1 LIRVVFVWILT
12 CVLWSSVWMFVK
24 LGVREVPPVSF
35 AAMRLIIATLVMVP
49 VTIALRAPL
58 PKRRNEW
65 ALIFGTGVI
74 LLGFNYALLNWGTQ
88 FISSGLSAVLQSL
101 TPAFALIF
109 SHFLLP
115 DDKLTLRKAGG
126 LALGAAGIAVIFW
139 DQLTFGGRALTGSIT
154 VTLGAVCVAFAY
166 VMIQR
171 SGKEFHPSA
180 ITTGQMIAAFV
191 PLMAYG
197 WVMEGN
203 PFRINWTSTA
213 LVSAVYLALMGSVVA
228 AWLNYWLLSRV
239 GSVNLLIMGLV
250 EPPLAVL
257 IGAYALGESMN
268 WRAIAGSAVI
278 LFSVWLTVGGKKQ
291 PAPVTDAQSTR

>member
-1 LIRVVFVWILT
+1 
-12 CVLWSSVWMFVK
+12 MFVK

-65 ALIFGTGVI
+65 ALICGTGVI

-115 DDKLTLRKAGG
+115 DDKLTLRKVSG

-171 SGKEFHPSA
+171 SGKDFHPSA

-278 LFSVWLTVGGKKQ
+278 LFSVWLTVGGRKQ
-291 PAPVTDAQSTR
+291 SAQITEAQSKR

>member
-1 LIRVVFVWILT
+1 MRVVSVWILT
-12 CVLWSSVWMFVK
+12 CLLWSSVWMFVK

-35 AAMRLIIATLVMVP
+35 AAMRLIIAIVVMVP
-49 VTIALRAPL
+49 LTLALRVPL
-58 PKRRNEW
+58 PKRRKDW
-65 ALIFGTGVI
+65 ALILGTGVI

-115 DDKLTLRKAGG
+115 DDRLTLRKVTG

-139 DQLTFGGRALTGSIT
+139 EQLTFGGRALTGSIT
-154 VTLGAVCVAFAY
+154 VTMGAVCVAFAY

-171 SGKEFHPSA
+171 SGKDFHPSA

-213 LVSAVYLALMGSVVA
+213 LLSATYLALMGSVVA

-250 EPPLAVL
+250 EPPLAVV

-268 WRAIAGSAVI
+268 WRTIAGSAVI

-291 PAPVTDAQSTR
+291 PAQVTEVQSNR

>member
-1 LIRVVFVWILT
+1 
-12 CVLWSSVWMFVK
+12 MFVK

-35 AAMRLIIATLVMVP
+35 AAMRLIIAILVMVP
-49 VTIALRAPL
+49 LTLALRVPL
-58 PKRRNEW
+58 PKHRKDW

-109 SHFLLP
+109 SHYLLP
-115 DDKLTLRKAGG
+115 DDKLTLRKVTG

-171 SGKEFHPSA
+171 SGKNFHPSA

-203 PFRINWTSTA
+203 PFEINWTSTA
-213 LVSAVYLALMGSVVA
+213 LVSATYLALMGSVVA
-228 AWLNYWLLSRV
+228 AWLNYWLLARV

-268 WRAIAGSAVI
+268 ARAIAGSAVI

-291 PAPVTDAQSTR
+291 TAQVTEAQSNR